1 MLPRESYNISI
12 LHIANTKTA
21 ITYYNYKFHI
31 IILSNGYRSLIFGS
45 FSHYFGFD
53 HPTYI

>member
-1 MLPRESYNISI
+1 MLPRERYNISI

-21 ITYYNYKFHI
+21 TTYYNYKFHI